1 MFKNSLKF
9 TFMYGMNAPL
19 NTTYMYV
26 MSVNNASHRV
36 YMYTQPNHIG
46 SEYK

>member
-1 MFKNSLKF
+1 
-9 TFMYGMNAPL
+9 MYGMNVPL
-19 NTTYMYV
+19 YTTCMYV
-26 MSVNNASHRV
+26 MSVNNVAHRV